1 MELSAEAEARVTQ
14 EFLPQAGRIS
24 LLATLQPLDTEVL
37 TEVEQAIEAIMR
49 AQRRIL
55 RTLLDADGVDATM
68 QLLGI
73 PDYVARRAAV
83 LEDVDAEVPLLRM
96 DLLPTPE
103 GRLWLCELNAGSSVG
118 GGEAFELLRLSGQL
132 PAGTPGP
139 YELLGRHIRD
149 HEKGPFERVLLAD
162 FAKWS
167 DYGVFDLTTLT
178 RVVGA
183 ETGLPIASVD
193 ENSVPEVAPGDVVY
207 RIFVAQD
214 VPDDPMYVDALYD
227 RAGHVISDFSGEVL
241 GSKAWLGLLHDPAHA
256 DTVGPETLELVR
268 RFVPPTEVV
277 DAAVLEELRAGT
289 DREWFVKRA
298 TDFAGQ
304 GVVDLRVDP
313 LPQEIAACDEGL
325 DTWIRQR
332 PVEVATARFR
342 HLGSAESFE
351 AAYVLGDFRI
361 GNRWSGCLVRC
372 SASSSVVNA
381 ATGAA
386 VGWSE
391 PHAR

>member
-1 MELSAEAEARVTQ
+1 MELSVQAQERVIR

-24 LLATLQPLDTEVL
+24 LLSTLQPLDTEAL
-37 TEVEQAIEAIMR
+37 AGAERAVEQIMA

-55 RTLLDADGVDATM
+55 RKLLDSQGTETTM
-68 QLLGI
+68 RLLGI
-73 PDYVARRAAV
+73 PDYVAQRAAI
-83 LEDVDAEVPLLRM
+83 LEDVEAEIPLLRM

-118 GGEAFELLRLSGQL
+118 GGEAFEILRLSGGL
-132 PAGTPGP
+132 PEGTPGP
-139 YELLGRHIRD
+139 YELLARLVREHPA
-149 HEKGPFERVLLAD
+149 GPFERVLLAD

-167 DYGVFDLTTLT
+167 DYGVFDLATLT
-178 RVVGA
+178 TVLRA
-183 ETGLPIASVD
+183 ETGLPVESVD
-193 ENSVPEVAPGDVVY
+193 EDSALEVTAGDVVY

-214 VPDDPMYVDALYD
+214 VPDDPDYVDTLYA
-227 RAGHVISDFSGEVL
+227 RAGHVISDFSGEIL
-241 GSKAWLGLLHDPAHA
+241 GSKAWLGLLQDPAHA
-256 DTVGPETLELVR
+256 DTVGPEVLELVR
-268 RFVPPTEVV
+268 QYVPATEVV
-277 DAAVLEELRAGT
+277 DDTVLADLRTGE

-304 GVVDLRVDP
+304 GVVDLRQDP
-313 LPQEIAACDEGL
+313 LPQDMAAWDQGL

-342 HLGSAESFE
+342 QLDHSESFE

-361 GNRWSGCLVRC
+361 GDGWSGCLVRC

-381 ATGAA
+381 ATGAL